1 MLFLCGCGFEFICSH
16 LNGKSPSNSTYSNYT
31 RFQISIST
39 NNFGLFVFFFNLR
52 QKRILPVKIRKNE
65 RHHRILHTRRILFR
79 FFWSKFAQN
88 GFFWR
93 KIRKVSITTELCI
106 FELVQVPNF
115 NSNWQFRFFWPKFR
129 LKMVFL
135 VNNGK
140 CEHHHWVLHIQIRIG
155 TKIQLKLNT
164 LVFWSKFTQ
173 KWYFWLKKENWTSP
187 LKSRYS
193 NWSGYQIS
201 D

>member
-79 FFWSKFAQN
+79 FFWTKFAQN
-88 GFFWR
+88 GCFWR
-93 KIRKVSITTELCI
+93 KIRKVSITIELCI
-106 FELVQVPNF
+106 FELVQVLNF
-115 NSNWQFRFFWPKFR
+115 NSNWQFRFFSPKFR

-135 VNNGK
+135 VKNGK
-140 CEHHHWVLHIQIRIG
+140 CEHHHWVLQ
-155 TKIQLKLNT
+155 
-164 LVFWSKFTQ
+164 
-173 KWYFWLKKENWTSP
+173 
-187 LKSRYS
+187 YS
-193 NWSGYQIS
+193 

>member
-1 MLFLCGCGFEFICSH
+1 MENHHQIPHIRIILGSKFQFQQTILVCLFFI
-16 LNGKSPSNSTYSNYT
+16 
-31 RFQISIST
+31 
-39 NNFGLFVFFFNLR
+39 FNLR

-65 RHHRILHTRRILFR
+65 RHHRILYTRRILFR

-88 GFFWR
+88 GCFWR
-93 KIRKVSITTELCI
+93 KIRKVSITIELCI
-106 FELVQVPNF
+106 FELVKVPNF

-187 LKSRYS
+187 LNSRYS